1 MHAAVFFL
9 HHHFRSL
16 KNYISY
22 FRMTGLLSLIIINSL
37 GFCSFGNMLI
47 CCRGRVGLVNTVLLS
62 VCFIYLEKETHIEK
76 GTLHLPVHFPK
87 VHGSLSGSGGREAG
101 A

>member
-9 HHHFRSL
+9 LHLRSL

-47 CCRGRVGLVNTVLLS
+47 CCRGRVGLVNTVLLF
-62 VCFIYLEKETHIEK
+62 VCFIYLEKERHIEK
-76 GTLHLPVHFPK
+76 ETLHLPVHFPK